1 MRPGTFCFS
10 ERVSFGASGYPP
22 LSALSSLRSRGRAAS
37 VSSCGGAR
45 FHAAGRSGDSGTG
58 AGSVSLRAR
67 IWRNGAGAESPFP
80 GSSGSGEARA
90 HGDGTWHAS
99 DVRGFRRRETGGTH
113 FWETERAQGAGIGGG
128 DDQRAGGFL
137 SPGSRNRAAP
147 CDEPLAR
154 PGGRT
159 GKAIRRKGRRLGRVG
174 CSSAITGC
182 SGVVGRRG

>member
-1 MRPGTFCFS
+1 MRPGTFYFS
-10 ERVSFGASGYPP
+10 ERVSFGA
-22 LSALSSLRSRGRAAS
+22 LRCAQLIALSPLRSRGRQAS

-45 FHAAGRSGDSGTG
+45 FHAAGRSGDSGPG

-80 GSSGSGEARA
+80 GSSGGGEARA
-90 HGDGTWHAS
+90 HGNGAGHAS

-128 DDQRAGGFL
+128 DDQRASGFL
-137 SPGSRNRAAP
+137 SPGPWNRTTP
-147 CDEPLAR
+147 GDEPLAR

-159 GKAIRRKGRRLGRVG
+159 SQAIRRKGRRLG
-174 CSSAITGC
+174 
-182 SGVVGRRG
+182 